1 MEGGV
6 RPTRVAS
13 AMRASSVSVDEDATP
28 RLILAA
34 MDHAGVDELP
44 VVTDGGV
51 FRGMVERH
59 TVARRI
65 YDRGDVDATA
75 AAIAEEAV
83 ARATPEEPIERAVDA
98 MLEADLDVMPVVS
111 ANGGDRDGQ
120 LEGLLVREDLKEVPG
135 LLEVVGEDRRQRAL
149 AAEAGPSRVVLAC
162 SLASVVL
169 GLVLFAMWIQGP
181 ANGLPRWVAWV
192 DGFAAALA
200 FVGAVTAFSR
210 EMISIPVWAI
220 AGLGLCFSAAT
231 AHAWSD
237 GAGSTWVQAGLGIV
251 FLVMAGTAGIRWPR
265 RHPQAALRTA

>member
-1 MEGGV
+1 
-6 RPTRVAS
+6 
-13 AMRASSVSVDEDATP
+13 MRASSVSVDEDATLRP
-28 RLILAA
+28 ILGA
-34 MDHAGVDELP
+34 MDHAGLDELP
-44 VVTDGGV
+44 VVTDAGV
-51 FRGMVERH
+51 FRGMVERRA
-59 TVARRI
+59 VERRI

-111 ANGGDRDGQ
+111 ANGDRDGQ

-135 LLEVVGEDRRQRAL
+135 LLEVVGEDRRLRAL
-149 AAEAGPSRVVLAC
+149 VAEAGPSKVVLAC

-237 GAGSTWVQAGLGIV
+237 GAGSTWVQAAFGIV
-251 FLVMAGTAGIRWPR
+251 LLLMAGIAGIRWPR
-265 RHPQAALRTA
+265 RRRHAYLRTA

>member
-1 MEGGV
+1 MEGDH

-13 AMRASSVSVDEDATP
+13 AMRASSVSVDEDATLRP
-28 RLILAA
+28 ILGA
-34 MDHAGVDELP
+34 MDHAGLDELP

-51 FRGMVERH
+51 FRGMVERRA
-59 TVARRI
+59 VERRI

-98 MLEADLDVMPVVS
+98 MLEADLQVMPVVS

-135 LLEVVGEDRRQRAL
+135 LLEVVGEDRRLRAL
-149 AAEAGPSRVVLAC
+149 AAEAGPSKVLLAC

-169 GLVLFAMWIQGP
+169 GLALFAMWIQGP
-181 ANGLPRWVAWV
+181 ANGLPKWIAWV

-210 EMISIPVWAI
+210 EMLSIPIWAI

-231 AHAWSD
+231 AHAWND
-237 GAGSTWVQAGLGIV
+237 GAGSTWVQFALGIV
-251 FLVMAGTAGIRWPR
+251 LLLMAGVAGIRWPR
-265 RHPQAALRTA
+265 RRRHAELRTA